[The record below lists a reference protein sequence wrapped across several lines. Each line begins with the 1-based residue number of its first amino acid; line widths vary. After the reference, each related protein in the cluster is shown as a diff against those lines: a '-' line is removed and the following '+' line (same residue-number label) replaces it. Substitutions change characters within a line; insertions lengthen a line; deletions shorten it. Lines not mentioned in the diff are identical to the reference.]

1 MGTRPREPHAH
12 PSRIM
17 SATEQLHPEY
27 VTDGDGNR
35 KSVILPIGE
44 YEQLLEDLEDLA
56 AIAERRD
63 EPTLS
68 HEALVEEL
76 KADGLLLPD

>member
-1 MGTRPREPHAH
+1 MPETA
-12 PSRIM
+12 
-17 SATEQLHPEY
+17 EQRHPEY
-27 VTDGDGNR
+27 VTDGMGHR

-63 EPTLS
+63 EPAVS
-68 HEALVEEL
+68 HETLLEEL
-76 KADGLLLPD
+76 KADGLLSD